1 MSIAILNFITQIL
14 RFVLFPLIFF
24 SCASSSKLQFADALD
39 NPGKNSVRNS
49 RNQNTIK
56 FDYYEKMLLGKWK
69 LISEATFSTI
79 DDECCDNRRN
89 DDGEL
94 VLRNKT
100 IDKTRKNVIW
110 TFNSNMFIFI
120 AQNGNITKETYS
132 VHANQLTI
140 DSKKYRIAVLAEL
153 HGETE
158 LRIVISNEAGSH
170 IITGYIFQK
179 IQ

>member
-1 MSIAILNFITQIL
+1 
-14 RFVLFPLIFF
+14 
-24 SCASSSKLQFADALD
+24 
-39 NPGKNSVRNS
+39 
-49 RNQNTIK
+49 
-56 FDYYEKMLLGKWK
+56 
-69 LISEATFSTI
+69 
-79 DDECCDNRRN
+79 
-89 DDGEL
+89 
-94 VLRNKT
+94 
-100 IDKTRKNVIW
+100 
-110 TFNSNMFIFI
+110 MFIFI